1 MEIKDLSW
9 ANPLTKRCNNK
20 LLPKSIRGLIVG
32 KSGCGKTTLLLNL
45 LLRPGWLDYNNLLV
59 FGKSLF
65 QPEYKIIKK
74 AFEEKLH
81 KTDII
86 KLFDIQSDI
95 ARLNVSPDKV
105 VEEMAKDCAHNPADI
120 ECQFFETSADVPD
133 PRELSSD
140 KKNLM
145 IFDDLQL
152 EKQDK
157 CETYYIRGRH
167 SNVDCFYLAQNYFKL
182 PRQTIRENANFICLF
197 PQDQKNVHHIYDDH
211 VSTDMSKEDFKKL
224 CKMAWSQPHGFVV
237 IDLTSYKDDGKYRLG
252 LDNFYIPD

>member
-1 MEIKDLSW
+1 ML
-9 ANPLTKRCNNK
+9 
-20 LLPKSIRGLIVG
+20 
-32 KSGCGKTTLLLNL
+32 
-45 LLRPGWLDYNNLLV
+45 
-59 FGKSLF
+59 GKSLF

-81 KTDII
+81 KEAIF
-86 KLFDIQSDI
+86 KLFQIQNETS
-95 ARLNVSPDKV
+95 RLNVSSNEV
-105 VEEMAKDCAHNPADI
+105 VEEVAKNCAHNPANI

-133 PRELSSD
+133 PRELSSK

-152 EKQDK
+152 EKRDK
-157 CETYYIRGRH
+157 CKTYDMKGRH
-167 SNVDCFYLAQNYFKL
+167 SNVDCFYFAQNYFKL

-224 CKMAWSQPHGFVV
+224 CKAACSQPHWYVV

-252 LDNFYIPD
+252 LENSYIPD